1 MPRRTPGLLS
11 RALSQVW
18 DAIED
23 VEEQREP
30 HAAFWDEWNEA
41 ALTSEGPLWVAL
53 GDSSSQGL
61 GAVDPHDGWVVRM
74 TERLKARTGEPW
86 RVINLSITGG
96 QLGDVIEHQL
106 PRYESLSSLTDVE
119 LVTHL
124 AGANDLNAPITWPFT
139 VDRIDE
145 VIERL
150 PNHAVVGRVGVS
162 SKLNSVMGRRINE
175 ALEEAADHKPFH
187 LFWPWAWPSR
197 DGLAPDRFHPSP
209 IGYGYMLD
217 LIWEP
222 IEASL
227 SSRGRK
233 LS

>member
-1 MPRRTPGLLS
+1 MPRRTPGLVS
-11 RALSQVW
+11 RTLSQFW

-23 VEEQREP
+23 VEDQRES
-30 HAAFWDEWNEA
+30 HAKFWDDWNAEA
-41 ALTSEGPLWVAL
+41 LAAEGPLWVAL

-61 GAVDPHDGWVVRM
+61 GAVDPNDGWVVRM
-74 TERLKARTGEPW
+74 ADRLREKTGEPW

-106 PRYESLSSLTDVE
+106 PRYESLLPVTDVE

-139 VDRIDE
+139 MDRIDE
-145 VIERL
+145 IIARL
-150 PNHAVVGRVGVS
+150 PADAVVGRVGVS
-162 SKLNSVMGRRINE
+162 SLLNSVMGRRIN
-175 ALEEAADHKPFH
+175 AKLDAASIEKPFH

-197 DGLAPDRFHPSP
+197 DGLAPDRFHPNP

-222 IEASL
+222 IAASL

-233 LS
+233 LT